1 MPASRR
7 TRSVVLC
14 SFFLLLLLFLTLLM
28 HWTTPIVS
36 PRPSIMGTQRS
47 DLVRYPVSLSMV
59 ELNLASL
66 CASSMLIVS
75 PQRAT
80 CPARPFAM
88 EKRNSFSPSRKGSS
102 GAFDWPKIHETRF
115 LLRPWLA
122 PRVTINSPLSRS
134 TKNSVQRS
142 QS

>member
-1 MPASRR
+1 M
-7 TRSVVLC
+7 
-14 SFFLLLLLFLTLLM
+14 
-28 HWTTPIVS
+28 
-36 PRPSIMGTQRS
+36 
-47 DLVRYPVSLSMV
+47 RYPVSLSMV

-66 CASSMLIVS
+66 CASSMLMVS

-88 EKRNSFSPSRKGSS
+88 EKRNSFSPSRNGSS

-122 PRVTINSPLSRS
+122 PRVTISSPLSRS

-142 QS
+142 QSWTGEVRAVGDRERGRNTQQHEQRPSEQAHGKGFSGRASVA